1 MPEGVT
7 DIYDFAFGSCTGLT
21 YLSLPSTL
29 KMLTHQC
36 FINCRNLLD
45 VYIYATEV
53 PQSNG
58 SVSFYGGADGCTLWI
73 PEGTL
78 EAYKADKGCGFM
90 WFALQTGNSIKEMTP
105 SGIGSV
111 DAGLG
116 SVEETARYTLDGRRI
131 EKPVRGVNIVR
142 FSDGST
148 RKELV
153 K

>member
-1 MPEGVT
+1 
-7 DIYDFAFGSCTGLT
+7 
-21 YLSLPSTL
+21 
-29 KMLTHQC
+29 
-36 FINCRNLLD
+36 
-45 VYIYATEV
+45 
-53 PQSNG
+53 
-58 SVSFYGGADGCTLWI
+58 
-73 PEGTL
+73 
-78 EAYKADKGCGFM
+78 M

-111 DAGLG
+111 DVGLG